1 MLDTLIL
8 YDIIYW
14 CQAIILDTKG
24 EKFMFDKITEV
35 SLLYDFYGQLLS
47 KRQQEVMSLYYEEN
61 LSLSEIAEEF
71 SISRQGVH
79 DALKNAEKSL
89 HQYEAKLGLVSRFE
103 KSRRAVEMIDRQI
116 EAVIDKNR
124 DNSDLVSSLAEIR
137 SVIDEME
144 Q

>member
-24 EKFMFDKITEV
+24 EEFMFDKITEV

-71 SISRQGVH
+71 SISRQGKRNPC
-79 DALKNAEKSL
+79 AA
-89 HQYEAKLGLVSRFE
+89 RPC
-103 KSRRAVEMIDRQI
+103 R
-116 EAVIDKNR
+116 
-124 DNSDLVSSLAEIR
+124 
-137 SVIDEME
+137 
-144 Q
+144 

>member
-1 MLDTLIL
+1 MLDTLFL

-14 CQAIILDTKG
+14 CQVIILDTKG
-24 EKFMFDKITEV
+24 EEFMFDKITEV

-103 KSRRAVEMIDRQI
+103 NSRRAVEMIDRQI

>member
-1 MLDTLIL
+1 
-8 YDIIYW
+8 
-14 CQAIILDTKG
+14 
-24 EKFMFDKITEV
+24 MFDKITEV

-61 LSLSEIAEEF
+61 LSLSEIAEAF
-71 SISRQGVH
+71 AIYTQGVH

-89 HQYEAKLGLVSRFE
+89 HQYEAKLGRVSRIE

>member
-1 MLDTLIL
+1 MLDTLLL

-24 EKFMFDKITEV
+24 EERMFDKITEV

-47 KRQQEVMSLYYEEN
+47 KRQQEVMNLYYEEN

-79 DALKNAEKSL
+79 DALKNGEKAL

-124 DNSDLVSSLAEIR
+124 DNSDLVASLTKIR

>member
-1 MLDTLIL
+1 MLDTLFL
-8 YDIIYW
+8 CDIIYW

-24 EKFMFDKITEV
+24 EAYMFDKITEV

>member
-24 EKFMFDKITEV
+24 EEFMFDKITEV

-103 KSRRAVEMIDRQI
+103 NSRRAVEMIDRQI

>member
-1 MLDTLIL
+1 M
-8 YDIIYW
+8 
-14 CQAIILDTKG
+14 AFEG
-24 EKFMFDKITEV
+24 
-35 SLLYDFYGQLLS
+35 
-47 KRQQEVMSLYYEEN
+47 
-61 LSLSEIAEEF
+61 LSEKL
-71 SISRQGVH
+71 QGVH

-89 HQYEAKLGLVSRFE
+89 HQYEVKLGLVSRFE

>member
-1 MLDTLIL
+1 MLDTLFL
-8 YDIIYW
+8 CDIMYW
-14 CQAIILDTKG
+14 CQAAVPDTKT
-24 EKFMFDKITEV
+24 EAYMFDKITEV

-103 KSRRAVEMIDRQI
+103 KSRSAVEMIDRQI

-124 DNSDLVSSLAEIR
+124 DNSDLVSSLAKIR